1 MSNQSPNK
9 TETGRTELYH
19 GPITLPGSFEPI
31 DATLSLNKS
40 CKQVTV
46 IFDKSVAD
54 SHEWHGKE
62 VKVFKRLKFYEVQFL
77 TNDLPKEKITLTWKF
92 NASLLDDSLAGVII
106 PRANDQ
112 RISGEKGFVLIKN

>member
-1 MSNQSPNK
+1 MSNESLNQIKAESS
-9 TETGRTELYH
+9 ELYQ

-31 DATLSLNKS
+31 ETELVLDISGK
-40 CKQVTV
+40 KVTI
-46 IFDKSVAD
+46 IFGESVAD
-54 SHEWHGKE
+54 TTEWHGRE

-77 TNDLPKEKITLTWKF
+77 TCGIPKERITLTWKF

-112 RISGEKGFVLIKN
+112 RISGEKGFVLNKS